1 MKFVLL
7 PSKMKNPTMTIIKT
21 RVVAQ
26 PENKLYEINRAGP
39 NAKWLA

>member
-7 PSKMKNPTMTIIKT
+7 PSKMKNPTMTIIET
-21 RVVAQ
+21 MVVAQ
-26 PENKLYEINRAGP
+26 PENDLYKINRAGQ